1 MWNYYKTVVINSAT
15 AEDGHDMFFKSKVFS
30 PEQNK
35 MVEAASVWRN
45 GQYDLAKVG
54 KITKTV
60 GYPGENAKLVIDCSK
75 LIAQVDQDLNGDGAK
90 PDYDLGL
97 YQLSFK
103 VEMDGKFLSDW
114 ASPEYKGFYKPFVI
128 GLDVNEAN
136 VEKMA
141 EYLCE
146 QINLTLAENNK
157 FIKVSY
163 EGDELTIEATD
174 NYMILKPENFK
185 FEKYEVVGCDTC
197 LGEYIP
203 KPIKEEWFTT
213 VKPGKQPFATGT
225 WLLENQRLPNSNNF
239 RYFGFN
245 DEMPVAG
252 LVYTQY
258 TFDYVSDRP
267 GLGGHSGVGQGITAI
282 TTHSFF
288 VAPEAVADFEAQF
301 VTAAKKKFVAVE
313 GVEKQFVT
321 VDAE

>member
-15 AEDGHDMFFKSKVFS
+15 AEDG
-30 PEQNK
+30 NK
-35 MVEAASVWRN
+35 MFSATTVFNPETGKVDAPAVNVWRN
-45 GQYDLAKVG
+45 GQYDLAKIG
-54 KITKTV
+54 KITKAE
-60 GYPGENAKLVIDCSK
+60 GYKGENAEVVIKCTD
-75 LIAQVDQDLNGDGAK
+75 LIQEAAEGVN
-90 PDYDLGL
+90 DLGL
-97 YQLSFK
+97 YQLTFK
-103 VEMDGKFLSDW
+103 VEMDGKFLGDW
-114 ASPEYKGFYKPFVI
+114 ASPEYNGFYKPFVI
-128 GLDVNEAN
+128 GLDVNDET

-141 EYLCE
+141 DYLAE
-146 QINLTLAENNK
+146 QINLALAENNK
-157 FIKVSY
+157 FIKVESD
-163 EGDELTIEATD
+163 GTDVTIKATD

-203 KPIKEEWFTT
+203 KKMTVEVVKE
-213 VKPGKQPFATGT
+213 GKQPFATGA

-252 LVYTQY
+252 LTYTQY

>member
-1 MWNYYKTVVINSAT
+1 MWNYYKTVVINSAE
-15 AEDGHDMFFKSKVFS
+15 AEDG
-30 PEQNK
+30 NK
-35 MVEAASVWRN
+35 MFSATTVFNPETGKVDAPAVNVWRN
-45 GQYDLAKVG
+45 GQYDLAKIG
-54 KITKTV
+54 KITKAE
-60 GYPGENAKLVIDCSK
+60 GYKGEKAQMVIDCTN
-75 LIAQVDQDLNGDGAK
+75 LIPFEEVDGEK
-90 PDYDLGL
+90 VYDLGL
-97 YQLSFK
+97 YQLTFK

-114 ASPEYKGFYKPFVI
+114 ASPEYNGFYKPFVI
-128 GLDVNEAN
+128 VLEFTDANAEKGADVA
-136 VEKMA
+136 KYIA
-141 EYLCE
+141 E
-146 QINLTLAENNK
+146 QINLALAENNK
-157 FIKVSY
+157 FIKV
-163 EGDELTIEATD
+163 EAKGDNVVIDATD
-174 NYMILKPENFK
+174 DYMIFKSENVK

-197 LGEYIP
+197 LGEYIS
-203 KPIKEEWFTT
+203 KKIS
-213 VKPGKQPFATGT
+213 VKVTPGKQPFATGT

-252 LVYTQY
+252 LIYTQY

>member
-1 MWNYYKTVVINSAT
+1 MWNYYKTVVINSAK
-15 AEDGHDMFFKSKVFS
+15 ADDGHDMFFESEVFS

-35 MVEAASVWRN
+35 MVKAASVWRN
-45 GQYDLAKVG
+45 GQYDLEKIG
-54 KITKTV
+54 TITKTE
-60 GYPGENAKLVIDCSK
+60 GYKGENAKLVLDCSK
-75 LIAQVDQDLNGDGAK
+75 LIAEAEDGVQ
-90 PDYDLGL
+90 DLGL
-97 YQLSFK
+97 YQLTFN

-114 ASPEYKGFYKPFVI
+114 ASPEYKGFYKPFVV
-128 GLDVNEAN
+128 GLDVNDET

-146 QINLTLAENNK
+146 QINLALAENNK

-163 EGDELTIEATD
+163 EGDNLTIEATD

-203 KPIKEEWFTT
+203 KKIKEYIT
-213 VKPGKQPFATGT
+213 VEKEGKQPFATGT

-252 LVYTQY
+252 ALYNQY
-258 TFDYVSDRP
+258 SFDYRSERP
-267 GLGGHSGVGQGITAI
+267 GLGGHSGVGQEIAAI
-282 TTHSFF
+282 TSHTFF
-288 VAPEAVADFEAQF
+288 VMQGEAAAAFEAAF
-301 VTAAKKKFVAVE
+301 AGKIA
-313 GVEKQFVT
+313 
-321 VDAE
+321 

>member
-15 AEDGHDMFFKSKVFS
+15 AEDGHDMFFKSEVFS
-30 PEQNK
+30 PEKNK

-60 GYPGENAKLVIDCSK
+60 GYPGENAKLVLDCSK
-75 LIAQVDQDLNGDGAK
+75 LIAEAEDGVQDLGI
-90 PDYDLGL
+90 
-97 YQLSFK
+97 YQLTFN

-114 ASPEYKGFYKPFVI
+114 ASPEYKGFYKPFVV

-146 QINLTLAENNK
+146 QINLALAENNK

-163 EGDELTIEATD
+163 EGNNLTIEATD

-203 KPIKEEWFTT
+203 KKIEVEI
-213 VKPGKQPFATGT
+213 VDGKQPFATGT
-225 WLLENQRLPNSNNF
+225 WILENLRLPNTLNY
-239 RYFGFN
+239 RYFGSN
-245 DEMPVAG
+245 DEMPLANE
-252 LVYTQY
+252 VYTQF
-258 TFDYVSDRP
+258 TFDYTSDRP
-267 GLGGHSGVGQGITAI
+267 GLGGHSGVGQAI
-282 TTHSFF
+282 AAVTTHTFY
-288 VAPEAVADFEAQF
+288 VASS
-301 VTAAKKKFVAVE
+301 AVE
-313 GVEKQFVT
+313 AFKTAFGL
-321 VDAE
+321 

>member
-1 MWNYYKTVVINSAT
+1 MWNYYKTVVINSAE
-15 AEDGHDMFFKSKVFS
+15 AEDG
-30 PEQNK
+30 NK
-35 MVEAASVWRN
+35 MFSATNVFNPETGKVDAPAVNVWRN

-54 KITKTV
+54 KITKTK
-60 GYPGENAKLVIDCSK
+60 GYKGENAKLVLDCSK
-75 LIAQVDQDLNGDGAK
+75 LIAEAEDGVQ
-90 PDYDLGL
+90 DLGL
-97 YQLSFK
+97 YQLTFK
-103 VEMDGKFLSDW
+103 VEMDGKFLGDW
-114 ASPEYKGFYKPFVI
+114 ASPEYNGFYKPFVV
-128 GLDVNEAN
+128 GLDVNEVN

-146 QINLTLAENNK
+146 QINLALAENNK

-163 EGDELTIEATD
+163 EGDNLTIEATD

-203 KPIKEEWFTT
+203 KKITVEYAKNEAGEEM
-213 VKPGKQPFATGT
+213 KGKQPFATGT

-252 LVYTQY
+252 AIYVQY
-258 TFDYVSDRP
+258 SFDYVSDRP

-282 TTHSFF
+282 TNHTFF
-288 VAPEAVADFEAQF
+288 VIESAAKDFE
-301 VTAAKKKFVAVE
+301 TAFAGAKNGFA
-313 GVEKQFVT
+313 G
-321 VDAE
+321 DALEA

>member
-15 AEDGHDMFFKSKVFS
+15 AEDGRPMF
-30 PEQNK
+30 ERT
-35 MVEAASVWRN
+35 MVYNPATNAVDAPAANVWRN

-60 GYPGENAKLVIDCSK
+60 GYPGENAKLVLDCSK
-75 LIAQVDQDLNGDGAK
+75 LIAEAEDGVQ
-90 PDYDLGL
+90 DLGL
-97 YQLSFK
+97 YQLTFK

-114 ASPEYKGFYKPFVI
+114 ASPEYNGFYKPFVV

-146 QINLTLAENNK
+146 QINLALAENNK

-163 EGDELTIEATD
+163 EGDNLTIEATD

-203 KPIKEEWFTT
+203 KKIKEYIT
-213 VKPGKQPFATGT
+213 VEKEGKQPFATGT

-245 DEMPVAG
+245 DEMPIAG
-252 LVYTQY
+252 AIYVQY
-258 TFDYVSDRP
+258 SFDYVSDRP

-282 TTHSFF
+282 TNHTFF
-288 VAPEAVADFEAQF
+288 VEQNAAPKFEEVF
-301 VTAAKKKFVAVE
+301 GYK
-313 GVEKQFVT
+313 
-321 VDAE
+321 AE